1 MPHHEKPKHHKD
13 QEAVLV
19 DHKLAAIL
27 KKLGLGMPEHMK
39 GNKEAVVVDTRVGE
53 LIKAL
58 NLGKNEKMAAAH
70 HHALMAL

>member
-1 MPHHEKPKHHKD
+1 MHHKE

-39 GNKEAVVVDTRVGE
+39 GNKEAVVVDNRVGE

-58 NLGKNEKMAAAH
+58 HLG
-70 HHALMAL
+70 